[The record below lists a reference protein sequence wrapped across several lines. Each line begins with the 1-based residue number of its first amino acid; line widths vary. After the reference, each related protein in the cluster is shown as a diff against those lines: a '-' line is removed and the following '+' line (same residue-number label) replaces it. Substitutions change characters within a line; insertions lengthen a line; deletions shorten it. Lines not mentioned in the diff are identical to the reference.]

1 MILLP
6 HLHESSGGRDSTSNM
21 AALGRIYV
29 YIYLYIYIYIYSH
42 FVLLSQYLSDCIE
55 NPLNIYIIY
64 YI

>member
-29 YIYLYIYIYIYSH
+29 YIYIYTYIPILYYFPNIFQI
-42 FVLLSQYLSDCIE
+42 VLKTL
-55 NPLNIYIIY
+55 
-64 YI
+64 

>member
-29 YIYLYIYIYIYSH
+29 YIYTYIPILYYFPNIFQI
-42 FVLLSQYLSDCIE
+42 VLKTL
-55 NPLNIYIIY
+55 
-64 YI
+64 

>member
-29 YIYLYIYIYIYSH
+29 YIYLYIYIYIHIPILYY
-42 FVLLSQYLSDCIE
+42 FPNIFQIVLKTL
-55 NPLNIYIIY
+55 
-64 YI
+64 